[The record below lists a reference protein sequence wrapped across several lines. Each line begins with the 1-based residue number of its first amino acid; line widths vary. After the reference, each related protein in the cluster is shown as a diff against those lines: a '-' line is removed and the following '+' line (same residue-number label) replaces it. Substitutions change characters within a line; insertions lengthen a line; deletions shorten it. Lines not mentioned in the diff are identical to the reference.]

1 MKVTVSVG
9 GRFWAFE
16 LAQQLLRRDYLNQ
29 LITAYPASRA
39 VKYGIPANKIK
50 SLPLKE
56 VIERG
61 WRMAP
66 SVVRRWWNPQF
77 FVSELFDRSAARR
90 LVQSDII
97 VGWSNFSL
105 HTFRRAKLLG
115 ARTVLERANS
125 HMLTQQAILREEYD
139 RWGVTG
145 ELAHPAI
152 VTKELQEYELTDY
165 VSVPSSFVKRTF
177 IERGFPAERIIQVP
191 FGVNLSMFTQLPKTD
206 KVFRVVFVGTMSLR
220 KGIPYLLRA
229 FAELKL
235 PNAELC
241 LVGRLLDEVKPF
253 FDQYRGSYRWLGQ
266 QPQSE
271 LNRFY
276 SQGSVFVLMSVEEGL
291 AMVLAQAMA
300 CGLPVICTPNTGG
313 EDIVRDGVDGFI
325 IPLRDTEA
333 LKEKLTFL
341 AEHPEVCARMGASA
355 RERVSRGFS
364 WDDYGEQ
371 MIQAYEKIL
380 RK

>member
-1 MKVTVSVG
+1 MKVAVSVG

-16 LAQQLLRRDYLNQ
+16 LAQQLLRRGYLEQ
-29 LITAYPASRA
+29 LITAYPTGRA
-39 VKYGIPANKIK
+39 AQFGIPREKIT

-61 WRMAP
+61 WRRLP
-66 SVVRRWWNPQF
+66 GTLRHLWNPQF
-77 FVSELFDRSAARR
+77 FVSELFDRSAARQ
-90 LVQSDII
+90 LVPADII

-105 HTFRRAKLLG
+105 QTFRRAKALG

-125 HMLTQQAILREEYD
+125 HMLTQQALLRDEYD
-139 RWGVTG
+139 RWGVSG

-152 VTKELQEYELTDY
+152 VAKELQEYELTDY
-165 VSVPSSFVKRTF
+165 VSVPSSFVRRSF
-177 IERGFPAERIIQVP
+177 LERGFTAERIIQVP
-191 FGVNLSMFTQLPKTD
+191 FGVNLSMFTPLPKSD
-206 KVFRVVFVGTMSLR
+206 EVFRVVFVGTMSLR

-241 LVGRLLDEVKPF
+241 LVGRQLDEVKPF

-266 QPQSE
+266 QPQAE
-271 LNRFY
+271 LSRFY
-276 SQGSVFVLMSVEEGL
+276 SQGSVFVLMSIEEGL

-300 CGLPVICTPNTGG
+300 CGLPIICTPNTGG

-325 IPLRDTEA
+325 VPSRDVEA
-333 LKEKLTFL
+333 LKEKLIFL
-341 AEHPEVCARMGASA
+341 YEHPEVRARMSQSA
-355 RERVSRGFS
+355 QERVKTGFS
-364 WDDYGEQ
+364 WDDYGTK
-371 MIQAYEKIL
+371 MIKAYQKIL
-380 RK
+380 TP

>member
-16 LAQQLLRRDYLNQ
+16 LAQQLLRRGYLEQ
-29 LITAYPASRA
+29 LITAYPTGRA
-39 VKYGIPANKIK
+39 AQFGIPREKIT

-61 WRMAP
+61 WRRLPGAL
-66 SVVRRWWNPQF
+66 RRLWNPQF
-77 FVSELFDRSAARR
+77 FVSELFDRSAARQ
-90 LVQSDII
+90 LVPADII

-105 HTFRRAKLLG
+105 HTFRRAKQLG

-125 HMLTQQAILREEYD
+125 HMLTQQALLRDEYA
-139 RWGVTG
+139 RWGVSG

-165 VSVPSSFVKRTF
+165 VSVPSSFVRRSF
-177 IERGFPAERIIQVP
+177 IDRGFPVERIIQVP
-191 FGVNLSMFTQLPKTD
+191 FGVNLSMFTPSPKTD
-206 KVFRVVFVGTMSLR
+206 SVFRVVFVGTMSLR

-241 LVGRLLDEVKPF
+241 LVGRQLDEVKPF

-266 QPQSE
+266 QPQAE
-271 LNRFY
+271 LSRFY
-276 SQGSVFVLMSVEEGL
+276 SQGSVFVLMSIEEGL

-300 CGLPVICTPNTGG
+300 CGLPIICTPNTGG

-325 IPLRDTEA
+325 VPPRDVEA
-333 LKEKLTFL
+333 LREKLTFL
-341 AEHPEVCARMGASA
+341 YEHPEALARMSQSA
-355 RERVSRGFS
+355 QERVKTGFS
-364 WDDYGEQ
+364 WDDYGTK
-371 MIQAYEKIL
+371 MIKAYQKIL
-380 RK
+380 EP